1 MTYPTQRECWSAWIY
16 DHKCNDVLGTGESVP
31 GKVNSRGSE
40 LGISARAFERAVED
54 NPQGHFVLQ
63 LYVSGMTPRSR
74 RAISNFQKLCD
85 EHLSKR
91 YDLEIIDIYQQPGLA
106 KGAQIVAAPTL
117 IKRLPL
123 PLRRVIGDLSDP
135 GRILLVLGVTSIHS
149 RTE

>member
-1 MTYPTQRECWSAWIY
+1 MASKGSNI
-16 DHKCNDVLGTGESVP
+16 
-31 GKVNSRGSE
+31 RGNG

-74 RAISNFQKLCD
+74 RAISNLQKLCD
-85 EHLSKR
+85 DHLSDR

-106 KGAQIVAAPTL
+106 KGAQIIAAPTL
-117 IKRLPL
+117 VKKFPL

-135 GRILLVLGVTSIHS
+135 GRILVVFGVTSIHS
-149 RTE
+149 KAK